1 MALPS
6 DDDMRAEVAKADSDL
21 QYVLQEAG
29 ASLSTMYR
37 VTSVH
42 KTRRRFQAVAD
53 TRAEARAAAKDDFSI
68 DVTTAA
74 GRAQAAAIVAA
85 WELAKEYTEKETELR
100 AESKILGR
108 RRVLPVQERQ
118 AMLKAVVDTY
128 GKLSEGETPSGDYLA
143 AKAEEVEENEPT
155 ASTLDRISSKR
166 DSQVES
172 LQTSLDST
180 GHVRVTKTMNKLEM
194 PKNSESYRRTI
205 KIEAFAWLA
214 MAARFKAKTWLQGLL
229 LEHFVKFAD
238 YILGD
243 KVANLRMPS
252 VSGVDAAFERP
263 PWHVVLSYELKL
275 RTEAFKLV
283 VEEGHRLCDALQA
296 VTQDAS
302 LKETYFS
309 TPLAL
314 HTASMHQPYKYRKGG
329 NKGGFPGKGKAGHS
343 EVAAPPGL
351 PAGSQ
356 RQGKKGKGGKGGT
369 YAGLKLA
376 SLTPDGRQICFAYN
390 SQGCKDPSCP
400 RVHVCRVQGC
410 FKEHP
415 ASQHTNP
422 QEAK

>member
-29 ASLSTMYR
+29 AALSTMYR

-194 PKNSESYRRTI
+194 PKNS
-205 KIEAFAWLA
+205 
-214 MAARFKAKTWLQGLL
+214 
-229 LEHFVKFAD
+229 
-238 YILGD
+238 
-243 KVANLRMPS
+243 
-252 VSGVDAAFERP
+252 
-263 PWHVVLSYELKL
+263 
-275 RTEAFKLV
+275 
-283 VEEGHRLCDALQA
+283 
-296 VTQDAS
+296 
-302 LKETYFS
+302 
-309 TPLAL
+309 
-314 HTASMHQPYKYRKGG
+314 HQPC
-329 NKGGFPGKGKAGHS
+329 
-343 EVAAPPGL
+343 V
-351 PAGSQ
+351 GS
-356 RQGKKGKGGKGGT
+356 
-369 YAGLKLA
+369 LL
-376 SLTPDGRQICFAYN
+376 
-390 SQGCKDPSCP
+390 
-400 RVHVCRVQGC
+400 
-410 FKEHP
+410 
-415 ASQHTNP
+415 
-422 QEAK
+422 

>member
-21 QYVLQEAG
+21 QYILQEAG
-29 ASLSTMYR
+29 SSLATMYR
-37 VTSVH
+37 VISVH
-42 KTRRRFQAVAD
+42 TTRRRFQAIAD
-53 TRAEARAAAKDDFSI
+53 SRSEARAAAKDDFSI
-68 DVTTAA
+68 DVTTPA
-74 GRAQAAAIVAA
+74 GRAQAASIVAA
-85 WELAKEYTEKETELR
+85 WELAKEYTEKETELK

-118 AMLKAVVDTY
+118 AMVRAVVASY
-128 GKLSEGETPSGDYLA
+128 GKLSEGETPSGEYLA

-155 ASTLDRISSKR
+155 ASPLDRISSKR

-180 GHVRVTKTMNKLEM
+180 GHVRVTKTLNKLEM

-205 KIEAFAWLA
+205 KVEAFAWLA

-229 LEHFVKFAD
+229 LEHFVKFTD

-243 KVANLRMPS
+243 KVANLRLPS
-252 VSGVDAAFERP
+252 VSGVDSAYERP

-283 VEEGHRLCDALQA
+283 VDEGHRLCDALQS

-314 HTASMHQPYKYRKGG
+314 HTASSGQPFKYRKGG
-329 NKGGFPGKGKAGHS
+329 SKGKGKLGQGGQAD
-343 EVAAPPGL
+343 VPPPPNA
-351 PAGSQ
+351 PAGWQ
-356 RQGKKGKGGKGGT
+356 RPGKKGKGSKGKHN
-369 YAGLKLA
+369 GLPLVSA
-376 SLTPDGRQICFAYN
+376 TPDGRQICFAYN
-390 SQGCKDPSCP
+390 AQGCTNPSCP

-410 FKEHP
+410 FKDHP
-415 ASQHTNP
+415 ASQHQNP
-422 QEAK
+422 QEQPSK